1 MRIAWALLLSII
13 AIEVAGGDEVN
24 NEDNYIFQADQ
35 LIQGNGF
42 FNSYKDI
49 HSGHLAMNSKGYGTG
64 SYNYESMTKVQK
76 DARYRSKTD
85 DYSTLNEQKIKY
97 DETVDFSGSSMNFGL
112 GKTFAA
118 VALNKLGKEE
128 TCVKNYGDA
137 VSMNSLFDSASVLS
151 KNLSADLLWH
161 GEALDQIEE
170 KWNKEWGHTNLSLD
184 AAFTGKGHIGVLQ
197 QQYSDQGKA
206 RNQAVDYEVD
216 EDYLGSYHITKKMS
230 QTFNK
235 TAAYYNQDWL
245 GCCWGGFESMNPL
258 DGRAFKSAKGV
269 FDCTCFQPPIRAEF
283 A

>member
-13 AIEVAGGDEVN
+13 VIEVAWGDEVN
-24 NEDNYIFQADQ
+24 DEDDYIFQADQ

-49 HSGHLAMNSKGYGTG
+49 HSGYLAMNSKGYGTG

-97 DETVDFSGSSMNFGL
+97 DETVDFSGSPMNFGL
-112 GKTFAA
+112 GKTFSA
-118 VALNKLGKEE
+118 VDLNKLGKEE
-128 TCVKNYGDA
+128 TWVKNYGDA

-161 GEALDQIEE
+161 GAAFDQAGE
-170 KWNKEWGHTNLSLD
+170 KWNKEWGHTNLTLD

-206 RNQAVDYEVD
+206 RNQSVDYEID

-235 TAAYYNQDWL
+235 TDAYYNHDWL
-245 GCCWGGFESMNPL
+245 GCCWGGFESMNPI
-258 DGRAFKSAKGV
+258 DSRAFKSAKGI